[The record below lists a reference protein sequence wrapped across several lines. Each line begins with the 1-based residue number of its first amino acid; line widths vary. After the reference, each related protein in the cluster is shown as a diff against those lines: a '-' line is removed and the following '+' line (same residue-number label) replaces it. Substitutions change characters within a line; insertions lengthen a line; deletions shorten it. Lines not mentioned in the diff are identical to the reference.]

1 MRVLYVDYVLYSI
14 HGSLPI
20 NLCYCSGEGLSFIY
34 FISSRIIAYIM
45 HQYII
50 SGIIQESS
58 GSKVRDF
65 LFGIQ
70 KPGLVQERVPY
81 EDTPKLK
88 HVRMSSLVILCLP
101 AKQVNNPY
109 FFIVTFSCDNY
120 SILEY
125 AL

>member
-1 MRVLYVDYVLYSI
+1 
-14 HGSLPI
+14 
-20 NLCYCSGEGLSFIY
+20 
-34 FISSRIIAYIM
+34 M

-88 HVRMSSLVILCLP
+88 HVRTSSLVILFLP
-101 AKQVNNPY
+101 TKQVNKPS

-120 SILEY
+120 T
-125 AL
+125 